1 MKILAIDLGEFNSVA
16 CIYDGEEITKN
27 RFQKFKTAPAV
38 LHDLLDV
45 GCVIRTGLPCR
56 FIR

>member
-1 MKILAIDLGEFNSVA
+1 MKILAIGIGKFNSVA
-16 CIYDGEEITKN
+16 CIDDGEITKN
-27 RFQKFKTAPAV
+27 RFQKFKTGPDV

-45 GCVIRTGLPCR
+45 GCVIRTGLSCR